1 MHPRVGQ
8 PLHHPQNPSTTTRSP
23 DSQHP
28 LQPACQTP
36 GCAPYNSVPDVHA
49 RLLPRI
55 VGDTRPVGEVNVE
68 LRRSGFA
75 DWQLEYAFDHWI
87 GIVVVLPLA
96 LLSNL
101 LTHLF
106 VFRCGWTLH
115 VSAGDYYYKKVRY
128 RSKAAAQADIERQR
142 ELAAA
147 IAPPAPVEPTRLPTR
162 GGSLRRPW

>member
-1 MHPRVGQ
+1 
-8 PLHHPQNPSTTTRSP
+8 
-23 DSQHP
+23 
-28 LQPACQTP
+28 
-36 GCAPYNSVPDVHA
+36 
-49 RLLPRI
+49 
-55 VGDTRPVGEVNVE
+55 VGEVNVE

-128 RSKAAAQADIERQR
+128 RSKAAAQADIGLLLQESALPLEGRR
-142 ELAAA
+142 PGRHRTTAGVGRGDRTAGSRRA
-147 IAPPAPVEPTRLPTR
+147 DATAHTRWIPAPTLV
-162 GGSLRRPW
+162 